1 MRSIAFATVLMIFA
15 AGCSLP
21 TDEQATVIDQDRLDQ
36 SLQRVTTTS
45 TTTLPI
51 SIRPVAY
58 YLLREATGETPQ
70 RKVKQVVVDIPDTD
84 DLFELLQPMF
94 EDDFADNATAEE
106 PEELINQ
113 ATAYLLSAVS
123 RPPESPTATVF
134 LESRGEPPGNPV
146 LKDVAA
152 QLVWTL
158 TGFSAVD
165 SILIN
170 IDGSPVA
177 LPTTDDDTS
186 TTEAVDRTRYQSYD
200 PEIVEEP
207 PSTTTTSTTTTTT
220 TTVPPAPSDG

>member
-1 MRSIAFATVLMIFA
+1 MRSIAFATALLLFA

-21 TDEQATVIDQDRLDQ
+21 TDGQAAVIDQDRLDE

-45 TTTLPI
+45 TTTLPVA
-51 SIRPVAY
+51 IRPVAY

-94 EDDFADNATAEE
+94 EDDFKDTATVDE

-113 ATAYLLSAVS
+113 VTEYLLVAVL
-123 RPPESPTATVF
+123 RPPGSPTATVF
-134 LESRGEPPGNPV
+134 LESRGEPPDNPV

-165 SILIN
+165 NILIN
-170 IDGSPVA
+170 IDGSLVA

-186 TTEAVDRTRYQSYD
+186 TTEAVDRTRYESYD
-200 PEIVEEP
+200 PEIVEAP